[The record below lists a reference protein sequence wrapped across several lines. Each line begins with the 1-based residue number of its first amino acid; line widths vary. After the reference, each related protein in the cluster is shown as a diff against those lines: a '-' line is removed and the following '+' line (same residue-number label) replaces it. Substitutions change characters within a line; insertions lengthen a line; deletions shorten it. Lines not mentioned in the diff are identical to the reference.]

1 MFSLK
6 SELKQKRWDTSFFRI
21 MFIVV
26 MSLEMLAFIDL
37 FMGALKCFIVMWG
50 LFIFINNFY
59 NTRRF
64 LKVDHKYLIFMFL
77 LSMCITAV
85 VNFSV
90 WFLPNI
96 VLVYINASY
105 FFMFY
110 GMHTETPHKK
120 VEEEMVFLLKFFVW
134 FGLICGFLSLCFV
147 FLKNE
152 TSVLGYYIGIYKNRL
167 IGIYTNSNILA
178 FSMIECIVAADILST
193 DYIKNKY
200 KDKYLN
206 NLVLVL
212 AVIVSCICLFLSDSN
227 ASFLFLII
235 YSTIRVFCNLFFR
248 RESSYLIKFIK
259 SVVVTLSF
267 CIVVMSVSFALRDIC
282 QKYISEVITG
292 VYKQEQMMEY
302 NFENFKGDIMEELPE
317 KQSEPEKSEKAE
329 KNYNVS
335 DFTIGRHE
343 SYDVSSG
350 RILLF
355 KQGIK
360 IFKHSPIFGVGR
372 ASLISYG
379 KKYIEGGLINLDLH
393 NGYLTIL
400 VCYGIV
406 GLAIFGL
413 FSFVVAVDVCKHL
426 FGCFNKPYYGVFV
439 RIFSAL
445 VAYCGYCMFEK
456 AILFDVTFMVGF
468 FWSMLGYAVSY
479 VHNFEKPAEK

>member
-1 MFSLK
+1 MFCLK
-6 SELKQKRWDTSFFRI
+6 SELKQRRLDTSFFRTVLI
-21 MFIVV
+21 II

-37 FMGALKCFIVMWG
+37 FMGALKCLVVIWG
-50 LFIFINNFY
+50 VFIFINNFY
-59 NTRRF
+59 NTRKF
-64 LKVDHKYLIFMFL
+64 LKVDHKYLIFLFL

-120 VEEEMVFLLKFFVW
+120 AEEEMVFLLKFFVY
-134 FGLICGFLSLCFV
+134 FGLICGFFSLLFI

-152 TSVLGYYIGIYKNRL
+152 TCVLGYYLGIYKNRL

-206 NLVLVL
+206 NIVLTL
-212 AVIVSCICLFLSDSN
+212 SVIISCICLFLSDSN

-248 RESSYLIKFIK
+248 KETSYFIKFIK
-259 SVVVTLSF
+259 SVIITFSF
-267 CIVVMSVSFALRDIC
+267 CIVVMSVSFAFRDMC
-282 QKYISEVITG
+282 QKYIGEVITG
-292 VYKQEQMMEY
+292 VYKQEQIIKY
-302 NFENFKGDIMEELPE
+302 NFENFKGDIMEDLPE
-317 KQSEPEKSEKAE
+317 KESEF
-329 KNYNVS
+329 KNEEENYKVS

-355 KQGIK
+355 KQGLK
-360 IFKHSPIFGVGR
+360 VFKHHPIFGVGR
-372 ASLISYG
+372 ASLMSYG

-400 VCYGIV
+400 VCYGVV

-426 FGCFNKPYYGVFV
+426 FVCFNRPYYGVFA

-468 FWSMLGYAVSY
+468 FWIMLGYAVSY
-479 VHNFEKPAEK
+479 MYNSKTQ

>member
-1 MFSLK
+1 MFRLDY
-6 SELKQKRWDTSFFRI
+6 ELKQRRLDTSLFRT
-21 MFIVV
+21 MFIIM
-26 MSLEMLAFIDL
+26 MSLEMLAFTDL
-37 FMGALKCFIVMWG
+37 IMGTVKCLVVIWG
-50 LFIFINNFY
+50 VFIFINNFCIS
-59 NTRRF
+59 RRF
-64 LKVDHKYLIFMFL
+64 LKVKHKYLIFMFL

-85 VNFSV
+85 VNFGI

-110 GMHTETPHKK
+110 GMHTETPHEKAEK
-120 VEEEMVFLLKFFVW
+120 EMVFLLKFFVW
-134 FGLICGFLSLCFV
+134 FGLVCGFFSLLFV

-152 TSVLGYYIGIYKNRL
+152 TCLLGYYIGIYKNRL

-178 FSMIECIVAADILST
+178 FSMIECIVACDILST
-193 DYIKNKY
+193 SYIKNKY

-206 NLVLVL
+206 NIILIL
-212 AVIVSCICLFLSDSN
+212 AVIVSCVCLFLSDSN

-248 RESSYLIKFIK
+248 RESSYGTKFIK
-259 SVVVTLSF
+259 SVIVTSSF
-267 CIVVMSVSFALRDIC
+267 CIVITSVSFAFRDMC

-292 VYKQEQMMEY
+292 VYKQEQIIKY

-317 KQSEPEKSEKAE
+317 KKAEPKTEE
-329 KNYNVS
+329 KNYDFS

-360 IFKHSPIFGVGR
+360 IFKHHPIFGVGR
-372 ASLISYG
+372 ASLMSYG
-379 KKYIEGGLINLDLH
+379 KKYIEGGIINIDLH

-406 GLAIFGL
+406 GFAIFGL
-413 FSFVVAVDVCKHL
+413 FSFVVAVDICKHL
-426 FGCFNKPYYGVFV
+426 FVCFNKPYYSVFV
-439 RIFSAL
+439 RLFSAL

-468 FWSMLGYAVSY
+468 FWIMLGYAVSY
-479 VHNFEKPAEK
+479 VHNFEKQ

>member
-1 MFSLK
+1 MFFSRLG
-6 SELKQKRWDTSFFRI
+6 LKQNRLDTSFFRT
-21 MFIVV
+21 MLIVI

-37 FMGALKCFIVMWG
+37 FMGAVKCLVFLWG
-50 LFIFINNFY
+50 LYIFINNFCS
-59 NTRRF
+59 TRRF
-64 LKVDHKYLIFMFL
+64 LKVSHRYLIFMFL

-85 VNFSV
+85 VNFSI

-96 VLVYINASY
+96 ALVYINASY

-110 GMHTETPHKK
+110 GMYTETLHDKAEK
-120 VEEEMVFLLKFFVW
+120 EMVFLLKFFVW

-152 TSVLGYYIGIYKNRL
+152 TCVLGYYIGIYKNRL
-167 IGIYTNSNILA
+167 IGVYSNSNILA
-178 FSMIECIVAADILST
+178 FSMIECIVACDILST

-206 NLVLVL
+206 GPILTL
-212 AVIVSCICLFLSDSN
+212 AVVVSCLCLFLSDSN
-227 ASFLFLII
+227 ASFLFLILYI
-235 YSTIRVFCNLFFR
+235 TIRVFCNLFFR
-248 RESSYLIKFIK
+248 RESSHLIKFIK
-259 SVVVTLSF
+259 SVVITLSV
-267 CIVVMSVSFALRDIC
+267 CMVVMSVSFAFRDTC
-282 QKYISEVITG
+282 QKYIGDVITG
-292 VYKQEQMMEY
+292 VYNQDRAMKY

-317 KQSEPEKSEKAE
+317 KKAE
-329 KNYNVS
+329 SKNDGKKYDVS

-360 IFKHSPIFGVGR
+360 IFKHHPIFGVGR

-400 VCYGIV
+400 VCHGVV
-406 GLAIFGL
+406 GFVIFGL
-413 FSFVVAVDVCKHL
+413 FSFVVAVDICKHL
-426 FGCFNKPYYGVFV
+426 FFCFNKPYYSVFS

-468 FWSMLGYAVSY
+468 FWIMLGYAVSY
-479 VHNFEKPAEK
+479 IHNFEKR